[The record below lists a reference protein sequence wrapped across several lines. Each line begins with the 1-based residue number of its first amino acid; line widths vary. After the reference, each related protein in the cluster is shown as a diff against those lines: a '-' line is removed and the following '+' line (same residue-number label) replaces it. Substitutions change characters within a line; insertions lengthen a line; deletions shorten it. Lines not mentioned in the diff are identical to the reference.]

1 MSDVSLV
8 REQAFALGRAEAP
21 VWREHLKA
29 LEVVPADMHW
39 QTAIRCVCCYKRANV
54 VSLGTVQ
61 KAALAG
67 RRAVSVE
74 DAQS

>member
-1 MSDVSLV
+1 
-8 REQAFALGRAEAP
+8 
-21 VWREHLKA
+21 
-29 LEVVPADMHW
+29 MHW
-39 QTAIRCVCCYKRANV
+39 QTAIGHVCRYKRAYA

-67 RRAVSVE
+67 RRALSVE